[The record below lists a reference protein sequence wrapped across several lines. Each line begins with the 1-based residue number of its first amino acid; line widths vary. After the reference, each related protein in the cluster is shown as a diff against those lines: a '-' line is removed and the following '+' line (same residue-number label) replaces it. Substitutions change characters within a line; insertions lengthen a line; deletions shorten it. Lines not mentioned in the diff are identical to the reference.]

1 MLRLLALAVCV
12 IGMWPAFSSA
22 QEKRFTL
29 TASPE
34 LIESGAV
41 KYILP
46 RFSLKTGVRVSLVD
60 SGGVVTLS
68 PGDAG
73 TPVFQDPETG
83 AVYRLVLTDQNDA
96 FAVRFRDWITSEV
109 GLRAVL
115 GFKVNGKRRFAAVE
129 AKAEVETAAQPTGDA
144 ALGEKLALRMCGR
157 CHVVNKKNRFGG
169 IGSTPSFGAM
179 KNFKD
184 WRQRFEAFW
193 TLNPH
198 PAFTQIEGVTPP
210 FDKARPSPIAP
221 LELTLD
227 QVDAIMAFVIALPRK
242 DLGGALIEQ

>member
-1 MLRLLALAVCV
+1 MLRMLTLVLVV
-12 IGMWPAFSSA
+12 VGIWPAVTSA
-22 QEKRFTL
+22 EEKRFTL
-29 TASPE
+29 QAESV
-34 LIESGAV
+34 LVESGAL
-41 KYILP
+41 KFILP
-46 RFSLKTGVRVSLVD
+46 RFSLKTGVRITLVETEAAA
-60 SGGVVTLS
+60 TLS
-68 PGDAG
+68 SGADG
-73 TPVFQDPETG
+73 IPVFKDSSTG
-83 AVYRLVLTDQNDA
+83 AVYRLQLADENDA
-96 FAVRFRDWITSEV
+96 FALRFRDWISSEI
-109 GLRAVL
+109 GLRAVQS
-115 GFKVNGKRRFAAVE
+115 FKVGGVQRFAAVE
-129 AKAEVETAAQPTGDA
+129 ATEEVGVVSAPTGDA

-157 CHVVNKKNRFGG
+157 CHVISKKNRFAG

-184 WRQRFEAFW
+184 WRERFEAFW

-227 QVDAIMAFVIALPRK
+227 QVEAILAFVAALPRK